1 LEPPSFAHAGSNPAA
16 TIYWKYMKEFKYSIK
31 SVNFGTLPHWLLNP
45 QGLVIAVYR
54 TEQQAKNALGL
65 FS

>member
-1 LEPPSFAHAGSNPAA
+1 
-16 TIYWKYMKEFKYSIK
+16 MKEFKYSIK